1 MVVIFQNF
9 INEHNLWGTT
19 AVLALSVH
27 ATVENNNLEFLL
39 FSLSF
44 FPPIHPHFQ
53 FLTFFKFFLMSFFSL
68 LFFPGNQQQLEVKVL
83 DFCYSTDNS
92 INKPLIWPPLSCSNN
107 MYTNK
112 LHCTNKKMLHCYII
126 ITCSKRTRL
135 VAVRTPHS
143 TQFFRLVQRGGCK
156 TSWEVLFT
164 ELCTVCLFHALQGG
178 KFTQRRPTSTQ
189 NIPQVS
195 EKKQLKNKK
204 IINRL
209 FLTI

>member
-1 MVVIFQNF
+1 
-9 INEHNLWGTT
+9 
-19 AVLALSVH
+19 
-27 ATVENNNLEFLL
+27 
-39 FSLSF
+39 
-44 FPPIHPHFQ
+44 
-53 FLTFFKFFLMSFFSL
+53 MSFFFL
-68 LFFPGNQQQLEVKVL
+68 YFFFAGNQQQLEVKVL

-92 INKPLIWPPLSCSNN
+92 INNPLIYPPSLPSPLSCSNN

-126 ITCSKRTRL
+126 ITCSKRTQL

-178 KFTQRRPTSTQ
+178 KFTQRRPTTTQ

-195 EKKQLKNKK
+195 EKKNKK

>member
-1 MVVIFQNF
+1 MPSILIFQ
-9 INEHNLWGTT
+9 
-19 AVLALSVH
+19 V
-27 ATVENNNLEFLL
+27 
-39 FSLSF
+39 LSF
-44 FPPIHPHFQ
+44 
-53 FLTFFKFFLMSFFSL
+53 LFFLSFLFL
-68 LFFPGNQQQLEVKVL
+68 KLFFFAGNQQQLEVKVL
-83 DFCYSTDNS
+83 DFCYSTDDS
-92 INKPLIWPPLSCSNN
+92 INNPPHYTLPALPLSCSNN

-126 ITCSKRTRL
+126 ITCSERTQP

-195 EKKQLKNKK
+195 EKTK
-204 IINRL
+204 R
-209 FLTI
+209 